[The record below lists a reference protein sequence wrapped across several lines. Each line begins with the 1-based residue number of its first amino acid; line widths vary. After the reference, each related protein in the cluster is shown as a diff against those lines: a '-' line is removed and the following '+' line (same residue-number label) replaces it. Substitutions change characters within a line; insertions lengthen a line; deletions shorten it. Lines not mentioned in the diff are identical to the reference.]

1 MAEKSTIARPY
12 AQAAFDI
19 AQEKGDLKG
28 WSEMLQLIAAVSS
41 DVTMQNMIGNPTIE
55 REKIVE
61 LIFAVCADSSND
73 LNEAGK
79 NFVKVLAENGRLN
92 VMNEIAKRYEVHR
105 AEAEKT
111 VEAEVTSAFPLSET
125 QIQQMT
131 EALKKR
137 LGREVNLVTQVDD
150 SIVGGAIIRA
160 GDMVIDGSVSGQ
172 LDKLATTLMH

>member
-19 AQEKGDLKG
+19 AHEKGALKE
-28 WSEMLQLIAAVSS
+28 WSEMLQLVAAVTADDLMS
-41 DVTMQNMIGNPTIE
+41 NMISNPTIE
-55 REKIVE
+55 REKIIDI
-61 LIFAVCADSSND
+61 IFDVCGDKLND
-73 LNEAGK
+73 AGK

-92 VMNEIAKRYEVHR
+92 VVAEIAERYEWHR

-111 VEAEVTSAFPLSET
+111 VEAEVTSAFPLSDS
-125 QIQQMT
+125 QIQTMT
-131 EALKKR
+131 DALKKR
-137 LGREVNLVTQVDD
+137 LGREVHLVTTIDD

-160 GDMVIDGSVSGQ
+160 GDLVIDGSVSGQ